1 MSQIVIAHSA
11 QSVFLQKLRES
22 AGNII
27 RLDDISDFID
37 THIACFIL
45 FSYQKQSGLVTVV
58 KPAEPVITTP
68 FAPPLQWTIRKLPS
82 ASFPPTMPT

>member
-1 MSQIVIAHSA
+1 MPEPFLNLLHRNAVGEKQRGAAMSQIVIAHSA

-37 THIACFIL
+37 THIARVIFHIG
-45 FSYQKQSGLVTVV
+45 S
-58 KPAEPVITTP
+58 PA
-68 FAPPLQWTIRKLPS
+68 
-82 ASFPPTMPT
+82 

>member
-37 THIACFIL
+37 THIARVIFHIG
-45 FSYQKQSGLVTVV
+45 S
-58 KPAEPVITTP
+58 PA
-68 FAPPLQWTIRKLPS
+68 
-82 ASFPPTMPT
+82 